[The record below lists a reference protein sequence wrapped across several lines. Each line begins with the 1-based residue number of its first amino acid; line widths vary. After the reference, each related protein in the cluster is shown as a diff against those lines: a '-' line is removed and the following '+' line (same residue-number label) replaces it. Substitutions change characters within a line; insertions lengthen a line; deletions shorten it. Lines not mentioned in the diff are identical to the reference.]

1 MDEISAEQFLESV
14 KAWRPEEDFE
24 EKVGKQLRAAGVQ
37 EDLIGNLSRAFQLCS
52 ESTYGYIQYIHELAT
67 TKEID
72 PSNLL
77 PQVARLVGLVRDVQE
92 SGRDYRKAFNQ
103 YDAVTREGLT
113 NDRFDTVYYDAIQ
126 NVDLRVLLKKIIE
139 EVEVVLQSFSLVSGD
154 LSGVQCVGLYE
165 SGIRF
170 HLFLQYFLSKR
181 KFTPEE
187 LWSLL
192 FDVFNQV
199 GEMEK
204 VSLEPT
210 EEELR
215 ELHEK
220 IQKYKTN

>member
-14 KAWRPEEDFE
+14 KAWRPEEDFGK
-24 EKVGKQLRAAGVQ
+24 KVARQLRSAGVP
-37 EDLIGNLSRAFQLCS
+37 EDQIGPLSRAFQLCS
-52 ESTYGYIQYIHELAT
+52 QSTYGYIQYIHELAT
-67 TKEID
+67 TKVID
-72 PSNLL
+72 RSNLL
-77 PQVARLVGLVRDVQE
+77 PQVARLVGLVKEVQE
-92 SGRDYRKAFNQ
+92 SGKGYRKAFRA
-103 YDAVTREGLT
+103 YDAVTRGGLT
-113 NDRFDTVYYDAIQ
+113 QDRFDTVYYDAIQ
-126 NVDLRVLLKKIIE
+126 NVDLRGLLKKVIE
-139 EVEVVLQSFSLVSGD
+139 EVEVILQSFSLVSGD

-170 HLFLQYFLSKR
+170 QLFLQYFLNKR

-187 LWSLL
+187 LWSIL

-204 VSLEPT
+204 VSVEPT